1 MEATTWLS
9 LNSMTKDLV
18 LLMFMNLIH
27 SGIRIKKMTRAK
39 RTVIGRLNPDTG
51 EVVPTDGRNRKTK
64 ATPAEEP
71 ADYAKLYKKLLR
83 KSEAQEALIVSLKK
97 QLEELKK

>member
-9 LNSMTKDLV
+9 LNSMTNDLV
-18 LLMFMNLIH
+18 LLMFMNLIP

>member
-1 MEATTWLS
+1 MAII
-9 LNSMTKDLV
+9 KQYDKR
-18 LLMFMNLIH
+18 
-27 SGIRIKKMTRAK
+27 SGITYVYESHSFWDPDKKMTRAK
-39 RTVIGRLNPDTG
+39 RTLIGRLNPDTG

-71 ADYAKLYKKLLR
+71 ADYKKLLR
-83 KSEAQEALIVSLKK
+83 KSKAQEALIVSLKK

>member
-9 LNSMTKDLV
+9 LNSMTNDLV
-18 LLMFMNLIH
+18 LLMFMNLIP

-71 ADYAKLYKKLLR
+71 ADYEKLYKKLLR
-83 KSEAQEALIVSLKK
+83 KGEQI
-97 QLEELKK
+97 

>member
-9 LNSMTKDLV
+9 LNSITNDLV
-18 LLMFMNLIH
+18 LLMFMNLIP

-71 ADYAKLYKKLLR
+71 ADYEKLYKKLLR

>member
-9 LNSMTKDLV
+9 LNSMTNDLV
-18 LLMFMNLIH
+18 LLMFMNLIP

-71 ADYAKLYKKLLR
+71 ADYEKLYKKLLR

>member
-1 MEATTWLS
+1 MEATTWLL
-9 LNSMTKDLV
+9 LNSMTNDLV
-18 LLMFMNLIH
+18 LLMFMNLIP

-71 ADYAKLYKKLLR
+71 ADYEKLYKKLLR